1 MYHNVEL
8 WGVINS
14 SNVWTIRQHVK
25 LLPKHCCKWPPCA
38 PQVNTF
44 SIYAGLAGDS
54 TKEIMRAD
62 EVSDDCNR
70 CCCKPYHPLRLEF
83 RQYIPIPGDGT
94 APEIG
99 FNHLRSDYQQEI
111 ARWNTPADR
120 QVGLHNMYQQQPV
133 LFSVVRDD
141 GQRCGCC
148 PMKWLNT
155 FVCSACCMDGVHVY
169 AGKVEDGPKKEFD
182 CGRPYQL
189 PEDRLIGSVLQP
201 KYAGCV
207 RPTLELNNGTDAQ
220 GLNHQPFGRI
230 VGPCCFGGMS
240 ELCLDFRFYSSLW
253 ASPQFSADIAMITR
267 KAPQGVG
274 GFFREMFT
282 DADTYTV
289 EFNPS
294 ISNDGRLTPS
304 QKLTTLSAQ
313 VLIDYMLFDGNTKK
327 CDCNDNGL
335 TIYCFYC
342 SVIGCAMPCCIHIP
356 KGN

>member
-1 MYHNVEL
+1 MYMLV
-8 WGVINS
+8 
-14 SNVWTIRQHVK
+14 
-25 LLPKHCCKWPPCA
+25 
-38 PQVNTF
+38 
-44 SIYAGLAGDS
+44 
-54 TKEIMRAD
+54 
-62 EVSDDCNR
+62 
-70 CCCKPYHPLRLEF
+70 RLKMA
-83 RQYIPIPGDGT
+83 Q
-94 APEIG
+94 
-99 FNHLRSDYQQEI
+99 
-111 ARWNTPADR
+111 
-120 QVGLHNMYQQQPV
+120 
-133 LFSVVRDD
+133 
-141 GQRCGCC
+141 
-148 PMKWLNT
+148 
-155 FVCSACCMDGVHVY
+155 
-169 AGKVEDGPKKEFD
+169 KKEFD